1 MEKTIHHGQN
11 IKRFRDMLGIKQEVL
26 ANRMGDDWSQF
37 KISRLESQEEIKDDI
52 LGQVAKALEIPVEAI
67 KNFDEK
73 AAIVCI
79 QSNHQGANA
88 ENGTIG
94 NYLTYHNCNFH
105 AIDKLV
111 ELIGKMIKE
120 KDEIIAKLSERER

>member
-1 MEKTIHHGQN
+1 
-11 IKRFRDMLGIKQEVL
+11 MLGIKQETL
-26 ANRMGDDWSQF
+26 ADMMGDDWSQF

-52 LGQVAKALEIPVEAI
+52 LEQVAKALEIPVAAI

-79 QSNHQGANA
+79 QSNHSGANA
-88 ENGTIG
+88 GSGTIG

-111 ELIGKMIKE
+111 ELIEKMIKE
-120 KDEIIAKLSERER
+120 KDEVITKLSEGKK